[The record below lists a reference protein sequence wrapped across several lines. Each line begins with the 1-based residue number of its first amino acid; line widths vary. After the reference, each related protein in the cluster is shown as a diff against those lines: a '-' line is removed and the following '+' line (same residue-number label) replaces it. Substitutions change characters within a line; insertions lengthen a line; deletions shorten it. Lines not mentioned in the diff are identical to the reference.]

1 MLYRTSQCTKLSDVW
16 CFEVSTITEDH
27 CKRNGAKRRGWRD
40 MQINVPFP
48 LESTHLGYSARRV
61 LLVLS
66 FCTQGDL
73 SKSEHMLG

>member
-1 MLYRTSQCTKLSDVW
+1 MEQKKQVIG
-16 CFEVSTITEDH
+16 EI
-27 CKRNGAKRRGWRD
+27 AKSMRHSPWKAPIWG
-40 MQINVPFP
+40 
-48 LESTHLGYSARRV
+48 TGARRV